1 MITQQELQADR
12 DFAEKL
18 DFKGVKF
25 PVKIW
30 GIHKIEKRLPSA
42 LVFLAM
48 KIKKNNDSV
57 YKKKQKNVDLLLIQE
72 GKRHS
77 VIIKDFNT
85 FMYVHIFHQG
95 KKHFC
100 YY

>member
-1 MITQQELQADR
+1 MTLCI
-12 DFAEKL
+12 
-18 DFKGVKF
+18 
-25 PVKIW
+25 
-30 GIHKIEKRLPSA
+30 
-42 LVFLAM
+42 
-48 KIKKNNDSV
+48 
-57 YKKKQKNVDLLLIQE
+57 KKKQKNVDLLLIQE